1 MTRRQ
6 MLFAGFGLPGI
17 CLAQRPRTI
26 KVTGRVNKPGEFELK
41 DGMKVFDSLG
51 LAGGFMDFADTRNIV
66 IVRGAERRKFNYKDY
81 VQGKRPEQN
90 ILLEGGDVVVVP

>member
-6 MLFAGFGLPGI
+6 ILFAGFGLPGI
-17 CLAQRPRTI
+17 CLAQVPKTI

-51 LAGGFMDFADTRNIV
+51 LAGGFMDFADTRDVI
-66 IVRGAERRKFNYKDY
+66 IVRGNLRRHFNYRDY
-81 VQGKRPEQN
+81 VRGKRSEEN
-90 ILLEGGDVVVVP
+90 IPLESGDVVIVK